1 MVLKLNGFFLF
12 IRNDV
17 RLNEVR
23 TEMAASNG
31 QLKVHDYTVNLLQQI
46 GRGGFGTVYKGLDKH
61 QNVVAIKHISETD
74 KRKASIEAVKFHDLK
89 EKQLIH
95 EHIIR
100 VHNVKYWMNSM
111 LIVMELCDIGDLSS
125 FFVNYHH
132 KINTEMKVT
141 IMRQIAKGIA
151 FLHLNDIVHRDIKP
165 ANILLKTKD
174 VYAVVKL
181 GDFGLS
187 KFLDPNE
194 TSSMSSN
201 VGTLL
206 FKAPEF
212 WDKKPGDRVRYHRNV
227 DVYAAGL
234 TFLAMLQA
242 QPDKVLVPKA
252 EGFLQSSEIK
262 MPIGLVAFAR
272 SQSKESD
279 FRIVDSSTNNN
290 DSPSVKN
297 LKSIIEAMT
306 LFSPEARMPAAE
318 VEYRM
323 DVPAQVS
330 HLKYIHMERKVKR
343 KQKLTLMFVIYSS
356 IILVCSFIFS
366 FWLTLPLSVNRH

>member
-1 MVLKLNGFFLF
+1 MVLKSSGFFLF

-31 QLKVHDYTVNLLQQI
+31 QLKAYEYTVNLLQQI
-46 GRGGFGTVYKGLDKH
+46 GPGGFGTVHKGLDKH
-61 QNVVAIKHISETD
+61 QNIVAIKHISKTD
-74 KRKASIEAVKFHDLK
+74 KRKASTEAVKFHDLK

-95 EHIIR
+95 DHIIR

-111 LIVMELCDIGDLSS
+111 WIVMELCDIGDLGS

-132 KINTEMKVT
+132 KINTGIKVN
-141 IMRQIAKGIA
+141 IMRQIAKGVA
-151 FLHLNDIVHRDIKP
+151 FLHLNDIVHRDIKT
-165 ANILLKTKD
+165 ANILLKTND

-181 GDFGLS
+181 GDFLS
-187 KFLDPNE
+187 KFLDPSE

-242 QPDKVLVPKA
+242 QPDKALVPKA

-262 MPIGLVAFAR
+262 MRIGLVAFAR
-272 SQSKESD
+272 SQSKKSE
-279 FRIVDSSTNNN
+279 FRIVDSSTSNN
-290 DSPSVKN
+290 DSPSLMN

-306 LFSPEARMPAAE
+306 LFSPEAWMPAAE

-323 DVPAQVS
+323 DVPAQA
-330 HLKYIHMERKVKR
+330 
-343 KQKLTLMFVIYSS
+343 
-356 IILVCSFIFS
+356 
-366 FWLTLPLSVNRH
+366 RH